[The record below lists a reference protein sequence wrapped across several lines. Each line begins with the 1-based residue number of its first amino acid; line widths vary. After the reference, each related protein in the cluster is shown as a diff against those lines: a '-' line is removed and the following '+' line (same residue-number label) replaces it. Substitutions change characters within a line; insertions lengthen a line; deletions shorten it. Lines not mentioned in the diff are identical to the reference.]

1 MAKSIE
7 HAARRQLSEY
17 ETYLHTEELLSL
29 QKPESEMSHH
39 DELQFQV
46 VHQTYEL
53 WWKEVEHE
61 LRAVKRLLGAGDYF
75 EAARLLDRVVQIK
88 KLLLPVMAMLE
99 TMTPQDFLTIRSG
112 LGHGSGMD
120 SPGFRKLMRLSPTL
134 LDDLMQALER
144 EGVSLTDIYTQ
155 RARYPGLY
163 EVAEGLLNYD
173 EYFQLFRS
181 QHYRLAQRMI
191 GPQTVGTGGTPLP
204 TLEKTLRDQFYP
216 ELWEVRNTL
225 TQQASQV

>member
-134 LDDLMQALER
+134 LDDLMQALKR
-144 EGVSLTDIYTQ
+144 EGVSLTDIYTR